1 MNISRDSEQ
10 NPFPPGEGRDGAI
23 YEEAV
28 ALLKQL
34 IATPSFSKEENDTAE
49 IIGTFFEKHTISFS
63 RVGNNIYAK
72 NKHYD
77 VNKPSI
83 LLNSH
88 HDTVLPNK
96 GYSIDPFTPLEK
108 EGKLFGLGSNDAGG
122 CLVSLIATF
131 LHFYERENTAHNVV
145 FAASAEEEI
154 SGVNGIELVLPY
166 LGKIDFGIVGEPTKL
181 EMAVAERGL
190 MVIDCIA
197 AGRAG
202 HAARKEGENALYK
215 ALDDINWIRNYQFD
229 KVSDLL
235 GESRLTVTVI
245 DTENKQHNVVP
256 AQCKYVI
263 DVRVNEL
270 YTFDEI
276 LEALKANLKSQFKPR
291 TTRMKSTSISLNHAL
306 VRAGINLGKGYY
318 GSPTTSD
325 KALMPFPTLK
335 MGPGDSARS
344 HTADEFIYLSEIE
357 DGIATYIKMLEQIV

>member
-1 MNISRDSEQ
+1 MNKI
-10 NPFPPGEGRDGAI
+10 N
-23 YEEAV
+23 YENAV
-28 ALLKQL
+28 GLLKQL
-34 IATPSFSKEENDTAE
+34 ISTPSFSKEENDTAE
-49 IIGTFFEKHTISFS
+49 IICAFFSKHAVPFA

-77 VNKPSI
+77 ASKPSI

-96 GYSIDPFTPLEK
+96 GYTMDPFTPVEK
-108 EGKLFGLGSNDAGG
+108 DGKLYGLGSNDAGG

-131 LHFYERENTAHNVV
+131 LHFYEREHTSHNVV

-154 SGVNGIELVLPY
+154 SGVNGIELVLPF

-197 AGRAG
+197 IGRAG

-215 ALDDINWIRNYQFD
+215 AVDDINWIRNYQFD

-245 DTENKQHNVVP
+245 DTDNKQHNVVP
-256 AQCKYVI
+256 AQCKFVI
-263 DVRVNEL
+263 DVRVNEM
-270 YTFDEI
+270 YTFEEI

-291 TTRMKSTSISLNHAL
+291 TTRMKSTSIAL
-306 VRAGINLGKGYY
+306 DHPLVKAGINLGKGYY

-344 HTADEFIYLSEIE
+344 HTADEFIFLAEIE
-357 DGIATYIKMLEQIV
+357 DGINTYIKMVEQIV

>member
-1 MNISRDSEQ
+1 MKHIT
-10 NPFPPGEGRDGAI
+10 
-23 YEEAV
+23 EEAIR
-28 ALLKQL
+28 LLKLL

-49 IIGTFFEKHTISFS
+49 ILCSFFEQHGIPYS

-77 VNKPSI
+77 LAKESI

-88 HDTVLPNK
+88 HDTVKPNK
-96 GYSIDPFTPLEK
+96 GYTIDPFTPLEK
-108 EGKLFGLGSNDAGG
+108 DGKIFGLGSNDAGG

-131 LHFYERENTAHNVV
+131 LHFYHQENLKYNVV

-166 LGKIDFGIVGEPTKL
+166 LGNINFGIVGEPTKL

-190 MVIDCIA
+190 MVIDCTA
-197 AGRAG
+197 QGRAG
-202 HAARKEGENALYK
+202 HAARNEGENALYK
-215 ALDDINWIRNYQFD
+215 AIDDINWIRNYQFE

-245 DTENKQHNVVP
+245 ETENKQHNVVP
-256 AQCKYVI
+256 SQCKFVI

-270 YTFDEI
+270 YTFEEI
-276 LEALKANLKSQFKPR
+276 LEALKHNLKSQFKPR
-291 TTRMKSTSISLNHAL
+291 TTRMKSTSIAL
-306 VRAGINLGKGYY
+306 DHPLVKAGIALGKGYY

-325 KALMPFPTLK
+325 KALMPFSTLK

-344 HTADEFIYLSEIE
+344 HTADEYIYVAEIE
-357 DGIATYIKMLEQIV
+357 DGIKTYVALLDQLVL

>member
-1 MNISRDSEQ
+1 MKQ
-10 NPFPPGEGRDGAI
+10 LT
-23 YEEAV
+23 EEAIR
-28 ALLKQL
+28 LLKLL
-34 IATPSFSKEENDTAE
+34 IATPSFSKEENETAE
-49 IIGTFFEKHTISFS
+49 ILGDFFDEHGIPYS

-72 NKHYD
+72 NKSYD
-77 VNKPSI
+77 VNKESI

-88 HDTVLPNK
+88 HDTVKPNK
-96 GYSIDPFTPLEK
+96 GYTMDPFTPIEK
-108 EGKLFGLGSNDAGG
+108 EGKIFGLGSNDAGG

-131 LHFYERENTAHNVV
+131 LHYYHQDNLKYNVV

-166 LGKIDFGIVGEPTKL
+166 LGNINFGIVGEPTKL

-190 MVIDCIA
+190 MVIDCTA
-197 AGRAG
+197 QGRAG
-202 HAARKEGENALYK
+202 HAARNEGENALYK
-215 ALDDINWIRNYQFD
+215 ALDDINWIRNYHFE

-256 AQCKYVI
+256 SQCKFVI

-270 YTFDEI
+270 YTFEEI
-276 LEALKANLKSQFKPR
+276 LEALKHNLKSQFKPR
-291 TTRMKSTSISLNHAL
+291 TTRMKSTSIPLDHPL
-306 VRAGINLGKGYY
+306 VKAGIALGKGYY

-325 KALMPFPTLK
+325 KALMPFATLK

-344 HTADEFIYLSEIE
+344 HTADEYIYVAEIE
-357 DGIATYIKMLEQIV
+357 DGINTYVKLLNQLVL